1 MRRNLI
7 AAYSGMLL
15 NMLVPLIVTPF
26 VLRALGT
33 EAYGLIGIGLLLQS
47 LLTFLE
53 AGLSASL
60 SRAFAERTATPEK
73 TGGSAGMHDLLRT
86 LEYFYAVLV
95 GMVCLLVLIIAP
107 LLARYWIV
115 SHTLPYAMVWQSI
128 ALIGLMIAMRFFVS
142 LYGGGLAGLQ
152 RQVSLNAISIA
163 MNLVSNAGAVA
174 VLFLI
179 SSDPR
184 AYFAWLACTGA
195 LTAVV
200 LRLALS
206 ASLPAPQA
214 PPRFD
219 WVQWRSIRRFSV
231 GISSLTVTSLAV
243 TQSDKLLLS
252 RLLPLR
258 DFGFYSIASN
268 VANFVQLMTIPVQT
282 VYYPRM
288 TQCQANGDAGELTDT
303 YRYASRLVA
312 LLVFPLGFTLG
323 LFSHDVLL
331 LWLRDEHVA
340 EAVHPILSLLVLGT
354 TLLTSLMMMPYAMT
368 LAHADTKITLRMH
381 SVLLCA
387 QVPAVIFA
395 AIEFGAVGAASLWCL
410 LFSIY
415 GPFYAWRVNRKYLP
429 AGHMRWLWD
438 CVLKPALPALAAV
451 IALKQAVAAMAI
463 PPSYAFL
470 YLPLAWGL
478 SQASAWLL
486 APLPGFNPRALWRR
500 RERI

>member
-7 AAYSGMLL
+7 AAYSGMFL

-33 EAYGLIGIGLLLQS
+33 EAYGLIGIGLMLQS
-47 LLTFLE
+47 ILTFLE

-60 SRAFAERTATPEK
+60 SRAFAERTAREGEGVSP
-73 TGGSAGMHDLLRT
+73 GMHDLLRT
-86 LEYFYAVLV
+86 LEYFYAALV
-95 GMVCLLVLIIAP
+95 CLVCLLVTLLAP
-107 LLARYWIV
+107 LLARHWITG
-115 SHTLPYAMVWQSI
+115 HALPHDMVWQSI

-152 RQVSLNAISIA
+152 RQVVLNAVSMT
-163 MNLVSNAGAVA
+163 MNVVANAGAVA
-174 VLFLI
+174 VLFWI

-184 AYFAWLACTGA
+184 AYFAWLAVSGA
-195 LTAVV
+195 LTALV
-200 LRLALS
+200 LRRTLA
-206 ASLPAPQA
+206 ASLPVPAAPA
-214 PPRFD
+214 RFD
-219 WVQWRSIRRFSV
+219 WAQWQGIRRFSV

-243 TQSDKLLLS
+243 TQADKLLLS

-288 TQCQANGDAGELTDT
+288 TQCQAKGDAQALTDT
-303 YRYASRLVA
+303 YRFASRLVS
-312 LLVFPLGFTLG
+312 LLVFPIGLTLA

-331 LWLRDEHVA
+331 LWLRDGQVA
-340 EAVHPILSLLVLGT
+340 GAVHTILSLLVVGT

-368 LAHADTKITLRMH
+368 LAHADTRITLRMH
-381 SVLLCA
+381 MGLLCA
-387 QVPAVIFA
+387 QVPAVILS
-395 AIEFGAVGAASLWCL
+395 AIGYGAVGAASLWCL

-415 GPFYAWRVNRKYLP
+415 GPLYAWRVNRKYLP
-429 AGHMRWLWD
+429 GGHLRWLWD
-438 CVLKPALPALAAV
+438 CVLKPALPALAA
-451 IALKQAVAAMAI
+451 IAAIKYAVAVMAL
-463 PPSYAFL
+463 PHVYAPV

-478 SQASAWLL
+478 GLAAAWLI
-486 APLPGFNPRALWRR
+486 APLPGIGLRR
-500 RERI
+500 LLRSRRSDI